1 MPVSTDALSAEAFE
15 DLARSRIEA
24 EVPGVDLGV
33 FEAFF
38 GLSRVTS
45 RLIADFESVVQ
56 RPRGLSWAGFRT
68 MFCLWVGG
76 PLQTRDLARLL
87 FTTAPTVSSVVNT
100 LEARG
105 WVRRERLTHDRRLV
119 RVRLTP
125 SGGRLI
131 RSVFRAQHE
140 REVAW
145 TAGVSAADLAAFV
158 RVVEHVATR
167 PRPAAVGGGRGPAA
181 AAVPV
186 GGGGPEPGPEAEPRV
201 EAG

>member
-1 MPVSTDALSAEAFE
+1 MATSGDAYTAEGFE
-15 DLARSRIEA
+15 GRARGTIEA
-24 EVPGVDLGV
+24 EVPGVDLAV

-76 PLQTRDLARLL
+76 PLQTGDLARLL

-131 RSVFRAQHE
+131 RSVFRDQHE

-145 TAGVSAADLAAFV
+145 VRELPADDLAAFV
-158 RVVEHVATR
+158 RVVEHIATR
-167 PRPAAVGGGRGPAA
+167 ARPEVAGGRRGPAA
-181 AAVPV
+181 AA
-186 GGGGPEPGPEAEPRV
+186 GPPEAEV
-201 EAG
+201 G

>member
-1 MPVSTDALSAEAFE
+1 MVASAEAFE
-15 DLARSRIEA
+15 EQARARIEA
-24 EVPGVDLGV
+24 EVPEADVAV
-33 FEAFF
+33 FRAFF

-68 MFCLWVGG
+68 LFCLWVGG
-76 PLQTRDLARLL
+76 PLQTGDLGRLL

-100 LEARG
+100 LETRG
-105 WVRRERLTHDRRLV
+105 WVRRERLARDRRLV
-119 RVRLTP
+119 EVRLTS

-131 RSVFRAQHE
+131 RSVFRAQHQ
-140 REVAW
+140 REAAWVAELPPD
-145 TAGVSAADLAAFV
+145 DLAAFV

-167 PRPAAVGGGRGPAA
+167 HRPGATADGAGIAA
-181 AAVPV
+181 
-186 GGGGPEPGPEAEPRV
+186 